1 MRMTPTN
8 RPSTRATARPATRA
22 TPHAAPHPT
31 APHPTAPH
39 PAARPAPAP
48 HPTAPRPAPPHPGR
62 RPAAGTAPPR
72 RTDPRRP
79 TTRPGPAARPVP
91 PHLWFAERLLDV
103 LTGRRPLTSLAGR
116 VRDEAYQRLWKLHAE
131 REDWRRR
138 ARGRTPY
145 VCRCRVF
152 PTAGGALEVTA
163 VVALDDDVVRAIAFR
178 LEPGNADSGP
188 GYGRARWHCTDVAA
202 R

>member
-1 MRMTPTN
+1 MPITPSN
-8 RPSTRATARPATRA
+8 RPGTRAPARPAVTRPAATRA
-22 TPHAAPHPT
+22 TPHA
-31 APHPTAPH
+31 
-39 PAARPAPAP
+39 AP

-79 TTRPGPAARPVP
+79 SSRPRSALRPLP
-91 PHLWFAERLLDV
+91 PHLWFADRLLEV

-116 VRDEAYQRLWKLHAE
+116 VRDEAYQRLWMLHAE
-131 REDWRRR
+131 RADWRRR

-145 VCRCRVF
+145 VSRCRVF

-163 VVALDDDVVRAIAFR
+163 VVALDDDVFRAIAFR
-178 LEPGNADSGP
+178 LEPGDADSGP
-188 GYGRARWHCTDVAA
+188 GYGRARWRCTDVAA